1 MRLRLTKAV
10 AAVAVAANLS
20 SGAAAADCLSRAEL
34 DAHKIRHLQ
43 TQLMVGALR
52 CRGANDLGQRDNYNR
67 FINRHHF
74 DLEAGRDRL
83 TDYFK
88 RTHGGAYQAAMD
100 RHVTA
105 LANRISRQS
114 QNMVGYCEQIAAL
127 GDVLTA
133 SRAADLVEAIEIAPI
148 QPDVPAGAC
157 HLTAEGTTKPAR

>member
-1 MRLRLTKAV
+1 MRFRLTKAV

-52 CRGANDLGQRDNYNR
+52 CRRDNSNR

-114 QNMVGYCEQIAAL
+114 QNMAGYCEQIAAL

-157 HLTAEGTTKPAR
+157 HLTAEGTTKPAPR